1 MSDDFDS
8 RRESFFRKYP
18 DCPVSEPIKSLN
30 LVMRRE
36 YAEAIVRGEKK
47 VEYRAFSPHYESR
60 LYDKKVVAYGDAH
73 IADEDIQDFFDFAV
87 PLRIVE
93 KIHFHPYDN
102 SWSLDVECI
111 GNGTATPCKDDV
123 EFLEEEYGDTELKDM
138 QREFDSR
145 NEATERPIFFFFA
158 LGKILESNL

>member
-18 DCPVSEPIKSLN
+18 DCPVSEPIKSLS

-47 VEYRAFSPHYESR
+47 VEYRAYSQHYYDR
-60 LYDKKVVAYGDAH
+60 LYDKKVVAYASKV
-73 IADEDIQDFFDFAV
+73 ADEDMGDFYAFAM
-87 PLRIVE
+87 PMRIVE
-93 KIHFHPYDN
+93 KVHFHPYNN
-102 SWSLDVECI
+102 SWWLDVECI
-111 GNGTATPCKDDV
+111 NNGTAIPCKDDV
-123 EFLEEEYGDTELKDM
+123 KFLEEEYGDTELKDM